1 MFLIILFV
9 ALVVMAIAL
18 LNQSFHMTRERRRMD
33 WLTSI
38 AIYSFL
44 KENGP
49 EGTVVIEKSFM
60 DEVGDDIYKYEFVP
74 EFIDNYGIR
83 VRLFR

>member
-1 MFLIILFV
+1 MLLVILYVAII
-9 ALVVMAIAL
+9 AMATAL
-18 LNQSFHMTRERRRMD
+18 LIQYNLIVKERKRMD
-33 WLTSI
+33 WLVSI
-38 AIYSFL
+38 AIYTFL

-60 DEVGDDIYKYEFVP
+60 DEVGDDIYKYELVP